1 MTGTTHRSEL
11 HGGAHT
17 SRSCLT
23 GPGDKLILMRYPV
36 RSSRQRVR
44 GQANVTAGWCQ
55 LAEEQRWCVGS
66 ERWREERDRERLR
79 EREKEGVQCRSMNM
93 DEHGRKRGEFE
104 LSNLDEVN
112 I

>member
-1 MTGTTHRSEL
+1 M
-11 HGGAHT
+11 
-17 SRSCLT
+17 
-23 GPGDKLILMRYPV
+23 
-36 RSSRQRVR
+36 
-44 GQANVTAGWCQ
+44 
-55 LAEEQRWCVGS
+55 GS

-104 LSNLDEVN
+104 LSNLYEVN